1 MAYSTSSTAAVATLG
16 PVPAHPA
23 PMEPEDDL
31 YSFPKVL
38 SVAQHL
44 MAHPELLDQGEEPM
58 RVAVDYV
65 YNLDVGV

>member
-1 MAYSTSSTAAVATLG
+1 MAYSTSSTAAVVTLG

-44 MAHPELLDQGEEPM
+44 MTHSKLLDQGKELM
-58 RVAVDYV
+58 LVAIDYV
-65 YNLDVGV
+65 HNLDVGV

>member
-1 MAYSTSSTAAVATLG
+1 MATLG

-44 MAHPELLDQGEEPM
+44 MAHPELLDQGKEPM
-58 RVAVDYV
+58 CVAIDYIF
-65 YNLDVGV
+65 NLDVEV